1 MGISL
6 YCSFMEDADIVLEV
20 DGKNI
25 PMNGFVKKILFG
37 MVKGSIEVLRDVGS
51 DWKTVSINL
60 KR

>member
-1 MGISL
+1 
-6 YCSFMEDADIVLEV
+6 MEDSDITLEV

-37 MVKGSIEVLRDVGS
+37 MVKGSIETLRDVGS
-51 DWKTVSINL
+51 DWKNVNVNL

>member
-1 MGISL
+1 
-6 YCSFMEDADIVLEV
+6 MEDAEIVLEV

-37 MVKGSIEVLRDVGS
+37 MVKGSIETLHGVGS
-51 DWKTVSINL
+51 GWKNVTIIL